1 VNVRIGSA
9 LLWLKIV
16 NFLEFLRLK
25 FKTSTGRNIIKIH
38 DYIIKIY
45 NDTAVCAYEH
55 GVLSNIALSKPI
67 TFKVPKIF
75 KLLKTQN
82 YAALIMEYIV
92 GLRLDNYIVNFLLY
106 GNSDA
111 VKIFYQLGKA
121 VRELHNMNLSGLRNS
136 SLPSS
141 CSELKHEIAE
151 LSKGL
156 VAWKVIDHRL
166 FNIILKYLEKVDLT
180 DEIFLSVSLH
190 GELYFIHILVQ
201 EGKIVLIDFHNAQRG
216 PSYFDLAMLSISLYV
231 SLTFAFCTLKR
242 FTFLIEAFLAGYY
255 GKTLNSTIIRSLK
268 LAELYLAL
276 REILACA
283 KTLYSENSPVIR
295 FIAILKIRRL
305 KKAIKEVIIPK
316 LTA

>member
-1 VNVRIGSA
+1 MA
-9 LLWLKIV
+9 D
-16 NFLEFLRLK
+16 FLEFLRLK
-25 FKTSTGRNIIKIH
+25 FKTLTGRNIIKIQE
-38 DYIIKIY
+38 YVIKIY
-45 NDTAVCAYEH
+45 NDITECAYEH
-55 GVLSNIALSKPI
+55 DVLSKIALSKPI

-75 KLLKTQN
+75 NFLKTQS
-82 YAALIMEYIV
+82 YAALIMEYIL
-92 GLRLDNYIVNFLLY
+92 GRHLDNYIVNFLLY
-106 GNSDA
+106 GNSNA

-151 LSKGL
+151 LSKVL

-166 FNIILKYLEKVDLT
+166 FNIILKCLEKANPT

-190 GELYFIHILVQ
+190 GELYFTHILVQ
-201 EGKIVLIDFHNAQRG
+201 DGKIVLIDFHNAQRG
-216 PSYFDLAMLSISLYV
+216 PSYFDLATLSISLYV
-231 SLTFAFCTLKR
+231 SLTLAFSTLKR
-242 FTFLIEAFLAGYY
+242 LTFLIEAFLVGYY

-276 REILACA
+276 REILTCA
-283 KTLYSENSPVIR
+283 KTLCFENSPAIK

-305 KKAIKEVIIPK
+305 RKVIKEVIIPK